1 MKAIGKAG
9 ISYFTSVIDTIKAV
23 WQLIKFKLPGCD
35 DKWRV

>member
-9 ISYFTSVIDTIKAV
+9 ISSVIDTIKAV

-35 DKWRV
+35 DKSRV